1 MIGKRTNLPGMAL
14 AALALITCVSVTLA
28 QTKLPSTLQDR
39 TGSREK
45 EMSSYESASQ
55 STAPGPALE
64 SVINP
69 DNYVVGPSDG
79 FGISIWTDPP
89 RTLRLT
95 VTPEGTLI
103 VPTVGEFH
111 VSGLTLTRTRETV
124 GAEIKKRYKF
134 GEATVTLVAP
144 RSVVVMVQGRVLKPG
159 SYVLPSYARVDKA
172 IEEANRTSD
181 PLMMDDLRSVKGDMS
196 TRRIILRHNDGS
208 QVSVD
213 LKKFLVTKDDRWN
226 PYLREGDIII
236 VPANDFSRNVFGV
249 YGHVNVPGR
258 YEYVMGDS
266 ARGALRIAFGF
277 TPLANTDSVE
287 FIRQN
292 LLGDTESRRF
302 VDGEAILARGEGDFP
317 LQPGDRLVVPGH
329 FDLRGDYTVYV
340 SGQVENPGVYPITRN
355 STRLA
360 DVIRSAGGFREDA
373 SLVSAELVRRSVS
386 KGEIETERLQSLR
399 GGVPSEDSSYYY
411 LETSLRMRKE
421 VVQADFAALF
431 LRGDSTQNI
440 FVQDGDGI
448 VVPQISKTI
457 YVFGQVVN
465 PGHITFVPGKD
476 VWYYIQRAGGV
487 TDRARTGDIKIVK
500 ARTRQWISPDGND
513 IFEGD
518 YVWVPKDPERPF
530 GYILGIVAQSAAVL
544 GAAVSIALLGIQ
556 LGK

>member
-1 MIGKRTNLPGMAL
+1 MVGKRTNLPWMAL
-14 AALALITCVSVTLA
+14 AALAFITLSPAVLA
-28 QTKLPSTLQDR
+28 QTKLPSTLLDR
-39 TGSREK
+39 TGSRDK
-45 EMSSYESASQ
+45 EMTSFEAATQ
-55 STAPGPALE
+55 TTVPGPALE
-64 SVINP
+64 SVIDP

-79 FGISIWTDPP
+79 FGVSIWTDPP

-103 VPTVGEFH
+103 IPTVGEFR
-111 VSGLTLTRTRETV
+111 VAGMTLTRARETL
-124 GAEIKKRYKF
+124 GAEIRKRYKF

-144 RSVVVMVQGRVLKPG
+144 RNVVVTVQGRVLKPG
-159 SYVLPSYARVDKA
+159 SFVLPAFARVDKA
-172 IEEANRTSD
+172 IEEANRSTD
-181 PLMMDDLRSVKGDMS
+181 LLLADDLRGIRSDMS
-196 TRRIILRHNDGS
+196 TRRILVRHNDGT
-208 QVSVD
+208 QVRVD

-236 VPANDFSRNVFGV
+236 VPANDFSRNVFGI

-258 YEYVMGDS
+258 YEFVQGDS
-266 ARGALRIAFGF
+266 ARDALRIAFGF

-292 LLGDTESRRF
+292 LFGDTESHSIIN
-302 VDGEAILARGEGDFP
+302 GESILSSGVGDFP

-329 FDLRGDYTVYV
+329 FDLRGDYTVSV
-340 SGQVENPGVYPITRN
+340 SGMVKNPGVYPITRN
-355 STRLA
+355 STRIA
-360 DVIRSAGGFREDA
+360 DVIRSAGGFREEA
-373 SLVSAELVRRSVS
+373 SLISSELTRRSVG
-386 KGEIETERLQSLR
+386 KGEIEIERLQSLR
-399 GGVPSEDSSYYY
+399 GGVPPEDSSYYY

-421 VVQADFAALF
+421 LVQTDFVALF
-431 LRGDSTQNI
+431 VHGDTTQNI
-440 FVQDGDGI
+440 VVQDGDGI

-465 PGHITFVPGKD
+465 PGHITYSPGKD
-476 VWYYIQRAGGV
+476 AWYYIQRAGGV

-500 ARTRQWISPDGND
+500 ARTRQWISPDGNE

-530 GYILGIVAQSAAVL
+530 GYILNIVAQSAAVL
-544 GAAVSIALLGIQ
+544 SAAVSIALLAIQ